1 VAFSVS
7 NTAGSSSLAES
18 FDTGTKTAYATGAVS
33 LASGTWTLNDAL
45 LASSAS
51 DPHNGAQAVRVRNSG
66 KVTMGFDFPTGA
78 NTVAVKHAKYGTD
91 ASTTWGLWYSTDG
104 GTTWSQAGSPVT
116 TSSTT
121 LATATFSV
129 GVTGPI
135 RFELRKT
142 DGTSNRVDFDDFA
155 ITGY

>member
-1 VAFSVS
+1 
-7 NTAGSSSLAES
+7 
-18 FDTGTKTAYATGAVS
+18 
-33 LASGTWTLNDAL
+33 
-45 LASSAS
+45 
-51 DPHNGAQAVRVRNSG
+51 
-66 KVTMGFDFPTGA
+66 
-78 NTVAVKHAKYGTD
+78 
-91 ASTTWGLWYSTDG
+91 
-104 GTTWSQAGSPVT
+104 VT